1 MAIIEESILS
11 RLEGLADS
19 VAERSY
25 APYSGVGAGCVILL
39 SDGTWVP
46 GARVENASFPL
57 LIPAAM
63 NAVSTA
69 VAAGRRDFVAAVS
82 NRPFGG
88 ADQDYLGAFL
98 PGATFTDRTAT
109 SSLPLV
115 HIREKL
121 EPLIKPGTAG
131 DADLLSF
138 TREVAS
144 RALVPES
151 DFPVGCILETT
162 NGGLIPGCNVEHAD
176 WNLTLC
182 AERNAIGTAVT
193 YGLNPWRRLHVSCVK
208 DPTGSPCG
216 ACRQVLVEHAPDM
229 PLVMD
234 RGDEIPEIRTAADLL
249 PAYFGGTVLRKKPK

>member
-1 MAIIEESILS
+1 MQITEQSILTK
-11 RLEGLADS
+11 LIALAES
-19 VAERSY
+19 VSEQSY
-25 APYSGVGAGCVILL
+25 APYSGIGSGCVILL

-46 GARVENASFPL
+46 GSRVENASFPL

-69 VAAGRRDFVAAVS
+69 VAAGRSDFVAAAS
-82 NRPFGG
+82 NRTFGG
-88 ADQDYLGAFL
+88 ADQDYLTAFL
-98 PGATFTDRTAT
+98 PNATFSDKTAT
-109 SSLPLV
+109 SSHALV
-115 HIREKL
+115 QIGERL
-121 EPLIKPGTAG
+121 DPLIESGAL
-131 DADLLSF
+131 DDVELVAL
-138 TREVAS
+138 TRKIAS

-151 DFPVGCILETT
+151 DFPVGCILETS
-162 NGGLIPGCNVEHAD
+162 NGGLVPGCNVEHAD

-234 RGDEIPEIRTAADLL
+234 RGNETAEIRTAADLL